1 MSEEAKASKVA
12 IRAPKL
18 TTPSPSSYLKEKP
31 VKLHAPPAL
40 CPQKEA
46 LLTWGGPLKLLSAV
60 RSDHQGSPSTD
71 EKGQDER
78 KH

>member
-1 MSEEAKASKVA
+1 MSEEAKASKVD

-31 VKLHAPPAL
+31 VKLHAPPTL

-46 LLTWGGPLKLLSAV
+46 LLLT
-60 RSDHQGSPSTD
+60 
-71 EKGQDER
+71 
-78 KH
+78 